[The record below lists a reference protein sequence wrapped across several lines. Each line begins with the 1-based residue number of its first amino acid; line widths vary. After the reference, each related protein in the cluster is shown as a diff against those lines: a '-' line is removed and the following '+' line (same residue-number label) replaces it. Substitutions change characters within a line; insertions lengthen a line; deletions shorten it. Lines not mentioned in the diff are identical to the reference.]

1 MKKFL
6 ATSALI
12 VGIVVSQLIVPSQ
25 AQADEIFAA
34 SETRGGKT
42 SNYYVITESI
52 QSTDYGFKVRVHTR
66 GQNFSEDEYWEAG
79 FTQKNGEWHII
90 RLPSS
95 YTSPLSQDYIARQI
109 FKIAQL
115 FM

>member
-6 ATSALI
+6 LAAAFI
-12 VGIVVSQLIVPSQ
+12 VGVVVSQFVMMSQ
-25 AQADEIFAA
+25 AQAEEIFAA

-42 SNYYVITESI
+42 SNHYVITESI
-52 QSTDYGFKVRVHTR
+52 QSTDYGFKVRLHTVV
-66 GQNFSEDEYWEAG
+66 QNFSENEYWEVG
-79 FTQKNGEWHII
+79 FTKNNGEWHVI
-90 RLPSS
+90 RLPGK
-95 YTSPLSQDYIARQI
+95 YTTPLSQSNVARQI